1 MTTVQLQWDEL
12 LAARCI
18 RAASK
23 LWSVMTDAETTATHR
38 QACCDDYYTL
48 KDLAEVCKVDA
59 GIMPSPTLLAITVE
73 LRVAKLI
80 MDR

>member
-1 MTTVQLQWDEL
+1 LYVLNLGVGRSADLADAAGKVIGRVTVVKG
-12 LAARCI
+12 AGNR
-18 RAASK
+18 
-23 LWSVMTDAETTATHR
+23 
-38 QACCDDYYTL
+38 L
-48 KDLAEVCKVDA
+48 KALAEVCKVDA